1 MNKRISI
8 PNQRCFAGLKHIRHL
23 LHCSFEMTLDIYRNI
38 AREIYSIPSPY
49 RQLILEQCPS
59 LSYMPIYF
67 SSDGHLFSHEDSFVN
82 EAVQCGQPAFNVF
95 EKYIKIDMTVILSTM
110 YRLITPSLPFFPQ
123 NALRHASQMADLRKM
138 WKSNSHTHCPTSPC
152 KTLDPS
158 LNISWLTD
166 SKALAFSLPQCQ
178 NKTTLKCFLSV
189 DLYSNDALCKDGNFL
204 FTGYMSW
211 GHI

>member
-1 MNKRISI
+1 M
-8 PNQRCFAGLKHIRHL
+8 
-23 LHCSFEMTLDIYRNI
+23 
-38 AREIYSIPSPY
+38 
-49 RQLILEQCPS
+49 
-59 LSYMPIYF
+59 
-67 SSDGHLFSHEDSFVN
+67 
-82 EAVQCGQPAFNVF
+82 F
-95 EKYIKIDMTVILSTM
+95 EKYIKIDMTVILLTM
-110 YRLITPSLPFFPQ
+110 YRLIPPSLPFFPQ

-138 WKSNSHTHCPTSPC
+138 WKSNSHMHCPTSPC

-211 GHI
+211 GHIWVRTENISYWNTYEIIALLAVNKHEGPSLNLTVIAA